1 MEKRYPG
8 EEGQHYI
15 RVRLYEENV
24 DPPLVALCLARVNRA
39 RTCSDCLTL
48 TSTCS

>member
-1 MEKRYPG
+1 MEKSYPG

-24 DPPLVALCLARVNRA
+24 DPPFALPE
-39 RTCSDCLTL
+39 
-48 TSTCS
+48 